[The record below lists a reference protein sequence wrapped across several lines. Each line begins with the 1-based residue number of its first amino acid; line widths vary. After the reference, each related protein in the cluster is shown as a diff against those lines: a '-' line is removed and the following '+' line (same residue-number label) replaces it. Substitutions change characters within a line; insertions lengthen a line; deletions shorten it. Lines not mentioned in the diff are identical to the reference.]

1 MDFHT
6 CSLFITL
13 TVFLVYKVV
22 VHGKNLVVIQQK
34 QVFFL
39 LVTHKQHQTQG
50 IESGIFIFIW
60 ATFGERWQSRYNKI
74 MISSHHE
81 PNEMG

>member
-60 ATFGERWQSRYNKI
+60 AFGGLQV
-74 MISSHHE
+74 ISGGWRTCWG
-81 PNEMG
+81 NEK